1 MIIKRTKDIKIFN
14 SLNRIYHIREQL
26 IKVSRKKDKQ
36 TRIKGSTVAK
46 LLFTGMFFREKSI
59 NQIMEKTHKRKKYK
73 RLFSKEEKIPKM
85 HGFRDVIKEINPEQL
100 KQINNNVIKKSKEN
114 KIYRQGTI
122 DGLVVVEIDGTE
134 AFGSYKKKWNNCYNK
149 NIKNKK
155 YIENKEQIVEEEYHE
170 RIDVFAKVVGKRPGI
185 ILGYETVTSNGRSG
199 KQEYE
204 PDVGKKLVKKLSKSY
219 GSGIDVIVGDALYLK
234 RDFLEVLKDNRYVG
248 VFRLKDNN
256 KALLADAEGVF
267 KIKASKKYKEKGK
280 EIEYWSDKFEY
291 KSNIIKVAKYIEKDK
306 KGMKNTIYVVCTDLG
321 MNEKTLNRI
330 IHARW
335 EIENNG
341 FNELKKQWNMKHCY
355 IADENAINVIMQMI
369 ILSYNLWELYIY
381 GHLHNFEEK
390 KMTKSGFIEEIEEIF
405 FRNKCKAWHYESG

>member
-1 MIIKRTKDIKIFN
+1 
-14 SLNRIYHIREQL
+14 
-26 IKVSRKKDKQ
+26 
-36 TRIKGSTVAK
+36 
-46 LLFTGMFFREKSI
+46 
-59 NQIMEKTHKRKKYK
+59 
-73 RLFSKEEKIPKM
+73 M

-122 DGLVVVEIDGTE
+122 DGLVVVGIDGTE

-170 RIDVFAKVVGKRPGI
+170 RIDVFAKVVGKRPGV
-185 ILGYETVTSNGRSG
+185 ILGYETVTSKGRSG

-204 PDVGKKLVKKLSKSY
+204 PDVGKKLVKNLSKSY

-267 KIKASKKYKEKGK
+267 KIKASKKYKEKDK

-291 KSNIIKVAKYIEKDK
+291 KSKIIKVAKYIEKDK

-341 FNELKKQWNMKHCY
+341 FNELKNQWNMKHCY

-390 KMTKSGFIEEIEEIF
+390 KMTKRGFIEEIEEIF
-405 FRNKCKAWHYESG
+405 FRNKCIAWYYESG